1 MTYAY
6 YERLTAMDSIFLDIE
21 DSHNPM
27 HIGSVA
33 IFEAEPLL
41 TEAGGLDFERILA
54 FADVAL
60 NKNPRFRQKLAF
72 VPGLGTPVWIDDA
85 SFNLSYHLRHARLP
99 IPGDE
104 RQLKRLAGRIMSQQ
118 LDRGKPLWEFWFV
131 EGVEENRFA
140 VISKVHHCL
149 ADGISGVDLL
159 SSLMGPKANYTPK
172 ATHKWMPRPAPAAS
186 RLLVDELRRRARAP
200 LSMLETGAAAIT
212 SRGGGGGSSAP
223 GGLRDLLLG
232 LRETFGSGMRPASET
247 PFDVDLGPH
256 RRFDW
261 TRFDLEQVRCIKDH
275 LGGKLNDVA
284 LTVVA
289 GAMRRFLGNR
299 GVRVA
304 DLEFRA
310 AVPVSVRADSERATL
325 GNRVS
330 MILVPLPLE
339 ERDPL
344 ERFRIINERTAELK
358 RGHVVGGADTLT
370 KLADSVFPELASL
383 LVRVGLQAH
392 AANLV
397 VTNVPGPPVPVY
409 FQGSRL
415 LANYPVVPLA
425 NHMAVG
431 IALLSYAGGL
441 YWGFNSDWDAMPDL
455 HELVEAIDQEFDLL
469 CAAASG
475 GEKKA
480 PPRRGVAARRGAAK
494 RRTAK
499 STAARRPRR

>member
-21 DSHNPM
+21 DAHDPM

-33 IFEAEPLL
+33 IFAAEPLL
-41 TEAGGLDFERILA
+41 TKAGGLDFERIVA
-54 FADVAL
+54 FFEPAL
-60 NKNPRFRQKLAF
+60 NKSPRFRQKLAF

-85 SFNLSYHLRHARLP
+85 SFNLHYHLRHARLP

-118 LDRGKPLWEFWFV
+118 LDRGKPLWEFCFV
-131 EGVEENRFA
+131 EGIEGNRFA
-140 VISKVHHCL
+140 VISKIHHCL

-159 SSLMGPKANYTPK
+159 STLMGPHPKYQPK
-172 ATHKWMPRPAPAAS
+172 ADHKWMPRPAPAAT
-186 RLLVDELRRRARAP
+186 RLLADELRRRARAP
-200 LSMLETGAAAIT
+200 LSLLGVGAQAV
-212 SRGGGGGSSAP
+212 SQRGGA
-223 GGLRDLLLG
+223 REILLG
-232 LRETFGSGMRPASET
+232 LRETFGASLRPASET

-261 TRFDLEQVRCIKDH
+261 TRFDLEQVRCLKDH
-275 LGGKLNDVA
+275 LGGKVNDVA

-289 GAMRRFLGNR
+289 GALRRFLGNR
-299 GVRVA
+299 GLRVA

-330 MILVPLPLE
+330 MILVPLPLA

-344 ERFRIINERTAELK
+344 ERFRIINETTTTLK
-358 RGHVVGGADTLT
+358 GGHLASGTDALT
-370 KLADSVFPELASL
+370 KLADAAFPELASF
-383 LVRVGLQAH
+383 LVRLGLQAH

-397 VTNVPGPPVPVY
+397 VTNVPGPPAQVY
-409 FQGSRL
+409 FLGAPL

-425 NHMAVG
+425 NNMALG

-455 HELVEAIDQEFDLL
+455 HELVEAIDREFELL

-475 GEKKA
+475 EAATSGTRA
-480 PPRRGVAARRGAAK
+480 GSSPRRRGAKQRVKRPAAARRS
-494 RRTAK
+494 RR
-499 STAARRPRR
+499 